1 MKRTVVITMVLI
13 LCFASSC
20 SQIGIKKASMADN
33 VNGKWQGV
41 LEEMGGMELFYTF
54 NIEGETLTGSVSSE
68 MGDIPIS
75 NGKVT
80 EDSFSFEID
89 VDSQLIE
96 HNCKYSDGTILMEV
110 PMLENPITLTRVS
123 E

>member
-33 VNGKWQGV
+33 VNGKWQGFI
-41 LEEMGGMELFYTF
+41 EEMDGMKLVYTF
-54 NIEGETLTGSVSSE
+54 NVEGETLTGSVSSE
-68 MGDIPIS
+68 MGDEPIS
-75 NGKVT
+75 NGKIA

-89 VDSQLIE
+89 AGCQLIE
-96 HNCKYSDGTILMEV
+96 HNCKYSDGTIVMEV